1 MRLPLMLT
9 ALSVL
14 LLASCGTGRRAKA
27 ESVRNHNF
35 KPDRQQEI
43 VDYARKYIGTPY
55 KYSGKDPR
63 GFDCSGF
70 TSYVFKAFNKQL
82 SATADGQSHQARE
95 ISPEKVRAGDLVFF
109 KRPGSRKVFHVS
121 LVVSNGREGIVVIH
135 STTSRGVIVENIS
148 QSSYWKP
155 FLYKAGRFMD

>member
-1 MRLPLMLT
+1 MRLPLILT
-9 ALSVL
+9 ALSFL
-14 LLASCGTGRRAKA
+14 LLVSCGTGRRAKA
-27 ESVRNHNF
+27 EPTRNHHY
-35 KPDRQQEI
+35 KPKPYQEI

-55 KYSGKDPR
+55 KYAGKDPR

-70 TSYVFKAFNKQL
+70 TSYVFKAFHKQL
-82 SATADGQSHQARE
+82 AATAEGQSRQIKE
-95 ISPEKVRAGDLVFF
+95 ISRDNVQAGDLVFF

-155 FLYKAGRFMD
+155 FLYKTGRFLD